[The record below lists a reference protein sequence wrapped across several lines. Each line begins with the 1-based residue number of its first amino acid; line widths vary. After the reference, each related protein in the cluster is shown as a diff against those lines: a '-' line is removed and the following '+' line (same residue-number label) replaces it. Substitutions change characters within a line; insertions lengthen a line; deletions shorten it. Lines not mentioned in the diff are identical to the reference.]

1 MNESEQFRVEVVG
14 RQIDIPEGL
23 RKYILSSLHQIGD
36 KYAPRP
42 LQAAVTFTPEGDGYR
57 CDCTLHL
64 DSGSSLQSTGEAL
77 DLSASV
83 SSMLAR
89 IEKRLRR
96 YKRRIKHHPNG
107 AEPVSLFNQPIPA
120 VDDGSNS
127 AGEDAQWA
135 GSDPAI
141 IADAQIDPGRLT
153 VAQAALK
160 LEFDDLPVLLFRN
173 NASDSVNL
181 VYQRRDGNIG
191 WIDLSLIKDTDKR

>member
-1 MNESEQFRVEVVG
+1 MTANEFEQFRVEVVG
-14 RQIDIPEGL
+14 RQVDIPDGL
-23 RKYILSSLHQIGD
+23 RTYITSSLHQFGE

-42 LQAAVTFTPEGDGYR
+42 LQAAITFAPEGEGYR

-96 YKRRIKHHPNG
+96 YKRRLKHHPNG
-107 AEPVSLFNQPIPA
+107 AAPVSLFSAPA
-120 VDDGSNS
+120 
-127 AGEDAQWA
+127 
-135 GSDPAI
+135 SDPAAEGGTNRAAAPADGDPAI
-141 IADAQIDPGRLT
+141 VADTQIALDRST

-160 LEFDDLPVLLFRN
+160 LEFEDLPVLLFRN
-173 NASDSVNL
+173 SASDSVNL

-191 WIDLSLIKDTDKR
+191 WMDLSLIRDSE